1 MNELRREYIFNR
13 WVILAKER
21 GKRPHEFKKG
31 PKKKR
36 TKAECFFCPGN
47 EDLTPLEIS
56 RIEENGK
63 WIIRC
68 FPNKFAATTN
78 IDHKF
83 ERNFFT
89 RVSAYGKHEV
99 IVETPEHKKALG
111 DLSVEHIAKLIDMYA
126 ERIVA
131 NKKDPKI
138 KYVLVFKNHGAEAGT
153 SLEHSHSQVISLAK
167 IPTTVQEELDADK
180 KYRAEKNRC
189 IFCDIWK
196 KEMKSERRILEDEHL
211 AAFSPFA
218 SRFSFEAWIVPKRH
232 VTSLEF
238 LDWEERLSLARA
250 MKQLIGGL
258 NSSLNY
264 PPYNFYFH
272 ITPRNRD
279 LHFHMELCPRVS
291 KWAGFE
297 LGSGFVINT
306 IPPEVAAE
314 HYREI
319 LTKGVK
325 SNTAP

>member
-1 MNELRREYIFNR
+1 MNVNELRREYIFNH

-36 TKAECFFCPGN
+36 TKAECFFCPGS
-47 EDLTPLEIS
+47 EDLTPPEIS

-68 FPNKFAATTN
+68 FANKFAATTS
-78 IDHKF
+78 IDRKF
-83 ERNFFT
+83 EKNFFT
-89 RVSAYGKHEV
+89 RMSAYGRHEV
-99 IVETPEHKKALG
+99 VVETPEHNKTLG
-111 DLSVEHIAKLIDMYA
+111 DFSVDHIGKIIDMYA
-126 ERIVA
+126 QRIVE

-153 SLEHSHSQVISLAK
+153 SLEHAHSQVISLAK
-167 IPTTVQEELDADK
+167 VPTTVQDEIDAGK
-180 KYRAEKNRC
+180 RYFKEKGRC

-196 KEMKSERRILEDEHL
+196 KEMKSDRRIIEDEYF
-211 AAFSPFA
+211 AAFAPFA
-218 SRFSFEAWIVPKRH
+218 SRFSFEAWIVPKKH
-232 VTSLEF
+232 VTSLEH
-238 LDWEERLSLARA
+238 LCREQRISLASTI
-250 MKQLIGGL
+250 KKLIAGL

-272 ITPRNRD
+272 IAPRGED
-279 LHFHMELCPRVS
+279 LHFHVELCPRVS

-297 LGSGFVINT
+297 LGTGFVINT
-306 IPPEVAAE
+306 ISPEVAAE

-319 LTKGVK
+319 LGESVR
-325 SNTAP
+325 